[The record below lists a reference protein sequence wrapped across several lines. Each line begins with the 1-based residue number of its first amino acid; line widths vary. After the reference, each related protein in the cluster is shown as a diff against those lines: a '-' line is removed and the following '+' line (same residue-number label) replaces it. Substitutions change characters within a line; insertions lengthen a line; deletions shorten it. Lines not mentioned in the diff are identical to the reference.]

1 MIAKIL
7 IAPIRRRRGWRSVA
21 RHGEAGVYQVGTC
34 FACQACFRCGIDT
47 TFENECVCDRGRKV
61 PVKKKPNDD
70 VKLCVFNCRCDPN
83 SPSETQAKKTLFS
96 RSVETFGYDID
107 IAEAFSFYLCCG
119 CNNTLAR
126 LTREERQQTKMQ
138 CFSLLIILK
147 TWFFFL

>member
-1 MIAKIL
+1 M
-7 IAPIRRRRGWRSVA
+7 
-21 RHGEAGVYQVGTC
+21 YQVGTC

-107 IAEAFSFYLCCG
+107 IAEAFSFYLCSG

-126 LTREERQQTKMQ
+126 LTREERQQTKMLQ
-138 CFSLLIILK
+138 QVFQQQPPQSSPGALFEEGQ
-147 TWFFFL
+147 TV